1 MIRHLDYYLKF
12 MRQPDSATTRR
23 DLVEEVGGYRP
34 LLVPNKHGR
43 VFLYVS
49 QPINIRAQQ
58 ERKGSLRI
66 TQQGKHVSSLFFP
79 ELSRP
84 ELAIGDVQG
93 YEDAL
98 LFCFSDRRQNL
109 EILVSKGAKTTMD
122 ALYSLLAD
130 DQLQDEI
137 EFLRAQAQ
145 PFVPLTTVS
154 SAKQPLLV

>member
-1 MIRHLDYYLKF
+1 M
-12 MRQPDSATTRR
+12 
-23 DLVEEVGGYRP
+23 
-34 LLVPNKHGR
+34 
-43 VFLYVS
+43 
-49 QPINIRAQQ
+49 
-58 ERKGSLRI
+58 
-66 TQQGKHVSSLFFP
+66 
-79 ELSRP
+79 
-84 ELAIGDVQG
+84 QG

-145 PFVPLTTVS
+145 PFVPLKTVS
-154 SAKQPLLV
+154 SAEQPLLV